1 MLKKLVA
8 GEYSLKQ
15 IFWGFGV
22 LGILVFVLITG
33 LTRSSFVYTICG
45 NNRACGDINVI
56 WFIMKNFIALLL
68 RGGTVATHLVL
79 HLITSAVF
87 GAYMLMVLRGLWK
100 SAAQYGGP
108 KFWEWCAKI
117 LLLALMALS
126 IKWII

>member
-1 MLKKLVA
+1 MFKRLVA

-22 LGILVFVLITG
+22 LGIFCFLIITG
-33 LTRSSFVYTICG
+33 LTRSSFVHTICA
-45 NNRACGDINVI
+45 NNHACENINVI
-56 WFIMKNFIALLL
+56 WFILSNFIGLLL

-100 SAAQYGGP
+100 SAAQYEGS
-108 KFWEWCAKI
+108 KFWVWSAKI
-117 LLLALMALS
+117 LLLVLVALS
-126 IKWII
+126 IKWVI